1 MYGIFFKE
9 NSAYM
14 YGFPSR
20 IGIRRSTID
29 INLKEE
35 YKKKFLQLK
44 QNEYDSGKEKIN
56 VNISELNKIFNN
68 SVNTLTELK
77 IAICPI
83 YCPNESKFRVEKMSK
98 EDVIRLLMENSL
110 SGTYKP
116 IEYVNLFYKTK
127 KSGFDFQKVYN
138 NIEFFRV
145 FQNEKNI
152 KQLDTW
158 LNKKINEV

>member
-1 MYGIFFKE
+1 
-9 NSAYM
+9 M